1 MEIDPR
7 RLRFL
12 VAVSRCGGIL
22 AAAEH
27 LGVSPSAVS
36 QQVARLE
43 RETGQ
48 ALIRRTVRGT
58 LLTPAGVTLAEAGEE
73 VERTLNLAAVR
84 LDAAGA
90 QLSGTVRVGGFE
102 SFLRSVLVPALPRW
116 RLQHPDLEV
125 LVMEAERDVLMR
137 RLRTGHLD
145 VAIIE
150 SDVEETAQLPAG
162 VAEHHLMD
170 DPWRVVAP
178 VGALESADLEGL
190 RASAVP
196 WLGVVDSEA
205 SARAIARVRRGLG
218 LGGAVKHAYFSL
230 QTALA
235 LVAAGEGV
243 ALAPALALQG
253 LTPPGV
259 VVAEVDGLGMRT
271 IVVRH
276 HEGRGRTPGPAITVA
291 SLIRQE
297 AAAHGGTDPL
307 V

>member
-12 VAVSRCGGIL
+12 VAVSRSGGIL
-22 AAAEH
+22 AAAEQ

-58 LLTPAGVTLAEAGEE
+58 HLTPAGATLAEAGEE

-90 QLSGTVRVGGFE
+90 ALSGTVRVGGFE
-102 SFLRSVLVPALPRW
+102 SFLRTILVPALPRW
-116 RLQHPDLEV
+116 RLQHPDLDV
-125 LVMEAERDVLMR
+125 IVAEAERDVLMR

-150 SDVEETAQLPAG
+150 TDTDETAQLPAG
-162 VAEHHLMD
+162 VVEHHLLD

-178 VGALESADLEGL
+178 VGALESADVDGL
-190 RASAVP
+190 RGSSVP
-196 WLGVVDSEA
+196 WLGVADSEA

-218 LGGAVKHAYFSL
+218 LGGTVKHAYFGL

-259 VVAEVDGLGMRT
+259 VVLEVEGLGVRR
-271 IVVRH
+271 IVARH
-276 HEGRGRTPGPAITVA
+276 HESRGPTPGPAVTVT
-291 SLIRQE
+291 SLVSQE
-297 AAAHGGTDPL
+297 TAAHGGADPL
-307 V
+307 G

>member
-7 RLRFL
+7 RLRYL
-12 VAVSRCGGIL
+12 VAVARYGGIL

-58 LLTPAGVTLAEAGEE
+58 HLTPAGTTLAEAGEE

-90 QLSGTVRVGGFE
+90 SLSGTVRVGGFE
-102 SFLRSVLVPALPRW
+102 SFLRTVLVPALPRW

-125 LVMEAERDVLMR
+125 LVVEAERDVLMR

-150 SDVEETAQLPAG
+150 SDAGETATLPPG
-162 VAEHHLMD
+162 VVEHHLLD

-178 VGALESADLEGL
+178 VGALESPDLEGL
-190 RASAVP
+190 ARSGTP
-196 WLGVVDSEA
+196 WLGVADSDA
-205 SARAIARVRRGLG
+205 SAQAIARVRRGLG
-218 LGGAVKHAYFSL
+218 VGGAVKHAYVGV

-243 ALAPALALQG
+243 ALAPALALTG

-259 VVAEVDGLGMRT
+259 VVVEVEGLGLRKV
-271 IVVRH
+271 VVRH
-276 HEGRGRTPGPAITVA
+276 HEPRAGTPGPAVTVA

-297 AAAHGGTDPL
+297 AAAHGGADPL